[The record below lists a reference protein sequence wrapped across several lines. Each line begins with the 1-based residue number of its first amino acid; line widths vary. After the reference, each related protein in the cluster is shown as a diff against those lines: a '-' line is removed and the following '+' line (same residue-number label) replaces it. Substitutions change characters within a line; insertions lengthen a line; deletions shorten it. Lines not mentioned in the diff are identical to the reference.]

1 MIFIFQDIEADEL
14 AHLGWNEEDKIKRQ
28 KKLEEH
34 LKCIFYRI
42 NPDQEHFDIFI
53 ELGKTERYI
62 NESNKKLT

>member
-1 MIFIFQDIEADEL
+1 M
-14 AHLGWNEEDKIKRQ
+14 
-28 KKLEEH
+28 
-34 LKCIFYRI
+34 FYRI